1 MWLHVHD
8 ARPQVVFVSA
18 VVPAAR
24 RTEKDRAVRRR
35 QRAVA
40 AAMVRAGLHVRRH
53 LSEDGSQRFL
63 CVSAREVRLPLPL
76 PLTLPLPL
84 ALALTPALALC
95 LSLLATPPLSLT
107 RPNPIPNQARLLLEA
122 ERVQMEMRLGAE
134 WRCPPLRRKRG
145 RWEVPESYDPDGGDE
160 EDERHVA
167 AYADFSLDAIE
178 RFEPFVEHEF

>member
-1 MWLHVHD
+1 MPGLDESRVPSMWLHVHD

-24 RTEKDRAVRRR
+24 RSEKDRAVRRR

-63 CVSAREVRLPLPL
+63 CVSARE
-76 PLTLPLPL
+76 
-84 ALALTPALALC
+84 
-95 LSLLATPPLSLT
+95 
-107 RPNPIPNQARLLLEA
+107 ARLLLEA

-145 RWEVPESYDPDGGDE
+145 RWEVPESY
-160 EDERHVA
+160 
-167 AYADFSLDAIE
+167 
-178 RFEPFVEHEF
+178 EP